1 MTTRKPARSS
11 VSTWKP
17 ARVTTLYD
25 GEGND
30 WSPAYSPD
38 GGSIAFHRRGEG
50 GAGLWVMSA
59 SGADARLLYDGS
71 GYDWGSAWSPDG
83 KLLAF
88 TSDQTGTQEIYLIPA
103 GGGAPRKITTGGGEY
118 PAWVP

>member
-1 MTTRKPARSS
+1 
-11 VSTWKP
+11 
-17 ARVTTLYD
+17 
-25 GEGND
+25 
-30 WSPAYSPD
+30 
-38 GGSIAFHRRGEG
+38 
-50 GAGLWVMSA
+50 MSA